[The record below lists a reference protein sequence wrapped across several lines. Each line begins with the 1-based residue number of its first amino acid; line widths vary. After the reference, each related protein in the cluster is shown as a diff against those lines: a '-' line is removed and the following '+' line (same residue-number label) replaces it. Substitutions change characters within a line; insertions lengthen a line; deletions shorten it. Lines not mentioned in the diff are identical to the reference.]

1 LRLEKGFFYSFN
13 VLANRRAAVR
23 RGVRVERRVRPGP
36 WRRFRTLYFLKESEC
51 FLKFAFVVVV
61 VALSLGEKSIAD
73 Q

>member
-1 LRLEKGFFYSFN
+1 
-13 VLANRRAAVR
+13 
-23 RGVRVERRVRPGP
+23 
-36 WRRFRTLYFLKESEC
+36 LYFLKESEC